1 MNEPELC
8 RVCGLP
14 EFLHEGLVVSMTF
27 TDGHYV
33 SNPKHE
39 FVLTKEAKP

>member
-27 TDGHYV
+27 TDGRYV
-33 SNPKHE
+33 SNPKHD
-39 FVLTKEAKP
+39 FVPTKEAEE